1 VGLEYLA
8 AGRDGHIHH
17 LLVLLQGV
25 KAAAHVPMEV
35 VPRQQVLVDGVG
47 IRVGLL
53 LLVGGLLLLLVLVEL
68 LLGGLVL
75 GGRDVDL
82 LRRGGWR
89 AGARSG
95 RLVGVSELVVL
106 LLLQLLLMLL
116 LLLLQLLL
124 HVLLLQHVLL
134 LLLQGI
140 EGGHRLRILLGIH
153 LLLSH
158 LVGIHLLLGT
168 RLLLGRLRLLLHR
181 IETATGPL
189 LRLLLLLERLPLTE
203 HLGQGLLGVGIQ
215 RRPFDTIC

>member
-1 VGLEYLA
+1 
-8 AGRDGHIHH
+8 
-17 LLVLLQGV
+17 LLLLLLLLLGSCGDR
-25 KAAAHVPMEV
+25 HE
-35 VPRQQVLVDGVG
+35 VG
-47 IRVGLL
+47 IVAIRLLHLRIEVAHHVGLL
-53 LLVGGLLLLLVLVEL
+53 LLLLIGRHAHTHSNTNANACSAALLLHALLLLLLLLLVLILEVLEL
-68 LLGGLVL
+68 
-75 GGRDVDL
+75 D
-82 LRRGGWR
+82 
-89 AGARSG
+89 
-95 RLVGVSELVVL
+95 
-106 LLLQLLLMLL
+106 
-116 LLLLQLLL
+116 
-124 HVLLLQHVLL
+124 